1 MRYDIISLQ
10 NQKAKT
16 ERMLKV
22 SEIQA
27 KGVLNKSKIYDYC
40 VNCYTGCQHKCAY
53 CYASLFMRRYSG
65 HVEPWGEFVDV
76 KVNAPEVLEK
86 QARRAKK
93 GVVWLSSVCDA
104 YQPLEAKYKLTRRC
118 LEILAEAEFP
128 VAVQSKSVL
137 LLRDIDIFQRFKNIE
152 VGLTI
157 ATNDDWVSRLVEPG
171 ASPVSERITA
181 LADLKAAGIRTYAF
195 IGPILPGDPEAL
207 IAALDGKADHIL
219 IDRMNYTGQFRT
231 FFAQH
236 KMERVL
242 TDVFFADMIRR
253 LVAELKK
260 RGMAFEVV
268 SDG

>member
-1 MRYDIISLQ
+1 MRYDIISLR

-76 KVNAPEVLEK
+76 KINAPEVLQK
-86 QARRAKK
+86 QVRRAKK

-152 VGLTI
+152 VGFSI
-157 ATNDDWVSRLVEPG
+157 ATDDDQVGRLFEPG
-171 ASPVSERITA
+171 ATLISERLAA
-181 LADLKAAGIRTYAF
+181 LAELKKARIRTFVFA
-195 IGPILPGDPEAL
+195 GPLLPGNPEAL
-207 IAALDGKADHIL
+207 AAALDGKAGRVL
-219 IDRMNYTGQFRT
+219 IDRMNYLDQIRSFYIRNKLEYAMTDA
-231 FFAQH
+231 FF
-236 KMERVL
+236 
-242 TDVFFADMIRR
+242 TDMTRR

-260 RGMAFEVV
+260 RNADFEVV
-268 SDG
+268 Y